1 MRWADP
7 GLEEGADREKTL
19 TMKIL
24 IENRPE
30 MVDSS
35 ENVIGAH
42 RFNNLFARQIK
53 NGKIQA

>member
-1 MRWADP
+1 
-7 GLEEGADREKTL
+7 LEEGADREKTL

-30 MVDSS
+30 MMDSS

-42 RFNNLFARQIK
+42 RFSNLFARQIK